1 MQRSAVQESASKD
14 QRPNRRQRYVVNSA
28 FQWKYA
34 ATVSLLVF
42 VISSVVSTVLY
53 AVLHH
58 QTRLRMMNPETYTAE
73 VAMVVLGF
81 ALGFSLLTAG
91 GVGVWCLLATH
102 RICGP
107 LYVFERYVRE
117 LAQGR
122 FPNVRPLRKKDEFK
136 ELHAALADAVETL
149 KSARQNELS
158 VVHKAEQTAASAL
171 SGSDEDCRKA
181 LESLVCRFDELG
193 KTLSEGLSADGE
205 ESHRSTGADS
215 ACAQRETVE
224 VG

>member
-1 MQRSAVQESASKD
+1 MQRSNEDKSASKGL
-14 QRPNRRQRYVVNSA
+14 RSNRRKKYVVNAA

-58 QTRLRMMNPETYTAE
+58 QTRMRMMNPESYTAE
-73 VAMVVLGF
+73 VAMVVLCF

-107 LYVFERYVRE
+107 LVVFERYMRE

-122 FPNVRPLRKKDEFK
+122 FPTVRPLRKKDEFK
-136 ELHAALADAVETL
+136 ELHDALAGAVETL
-149 KSARQNELS
+149 KAARQNELT
-158 VVHKAEQTAASAL
+158 VVQEAKQTAATAL
-171 SGSDEDCRKA
+171 SGNDEGCRKA

-193 KTLSEGLSADGE
+193 ETLSEGLSADGE
-205 ESHRSTGADS
+205 ENYRPTGVDST
-215 ACAQRETVE
+215 CAERETVE
-224 VG
+224 V